1 MNSIPETTRLTA
13 LEELLTKQLEK
24 SGLSPVPLWVN
35 CFLGEGLL
43 ILVEFPNNYNLNLEK
58 NKYFLYKTL
67 KK

>member
-35 CFLGEGLL
+35 CFLGEVLL
-43 ILVEFPNNYNLNLEK
+43 ILVEK
-58 NKYFLYKTL
+58 
-67 KK
+67 